1 MKIETIVFPTSD
13 GRYIE
18 RLQILAEDDEEAAL
32 VRRMWR
38 ALTDRR
44 LPFPD
49 PHYGDIRID
58 GVEISGFRLDN
69 ELPFNPAGVQEM
81 ESTLPME

>member
-1 MKIETIVFPTSD
+1 MKIETITFPTED
-13 GRYIE
+13 GHHIE
-18 RLQILAEDDEEAAL
+18 RLQFLVDDEEEEAL
-32 VRRMWR
+32 MRRMWR

-44 LPFPD
+44 LRFPD

-69 ELPFNPAGVQEM
+69 DLPFNPAGVQEM
-81 ESTLPME
+81 EATVPTG